1 MAQIALNLNE
11 LGIFSGCYES
21 IWLHSETNLDE
32 FIGEISEWKEFDQEE
47 IDEKF
52 LIETVTTVTPR

>member
-1 MAQIALNLNE
+1 MYNFVNE
-11 LGIFSGCYES
+11 
-21 IWLHSETNLDE
+21 NLDE
-32 FIGEISEWKEFDQEE
+32 FIGEISDWEEFNQEE